1 MLTHRNFLLL
11 CFVFALIFA
20 LSFFIMRLSLDLAFL
35 PHLDL
40 DEIFALYKMGFLL
53 DMRAISP
60 MLLIILCLGYIVLLK
75 QKFACFLASKG
86 FNSVFFS
93 NSFDKRF
100 IIFVVACFA
109 AFVAFSALGGFY
121 YFKAYHT
128 KIDVFIFGLKDDDT
142 AAILKIIWQDYPVL
156 VITFVCVLY
165 AFVCAFVAK
174 KILLLS
180 FARQSFILSVII
192 NALVIVLLVVGVR
205 GSIGTFP
212 LREDMHHISK
222 NPLVNHIATNPII
235 AFSWALKHYK
245 EQENFHQV
253 KLSEG
258 KALEEKLF
266 PIFFK
271 ETSPFKIQKPM
282 NVVVVLM
289 ESFGTNMLYL
299 DDVKDFDLLGEFR
312 QHFEAGLKTKEGQS
326 DFTFMR
332 FLSSANGTAPSF
344 AKLFFLS
351 ASANISL
358 GQAKNTKL
366 AFTPFDIYKKAG
378 YEVVFITTGNRS
390 WQNLGDY
397 TSVLGADAVYDSNY
411 IMEHFKGSRESKNTY
426 GVLDEYAYKLAFE
439 VLENATKP
447 TFIAM
452 LTTTNHPPF
461 TLPAHFN
468 APQYKLEGK
477 TQFFKYEEQE
487 KIKNMLGVFTYASDA
502 FGRFISQLKAS
513 KLASNTIIAGSGDH
527 ISRDVVLENPLLM
540 HAVPLYMYIPKELSA
555 QLHFDEKVLGSHKDI
570 FPTLYALSLQE
581 YEFLTLGGRNLF
593 DGTSDERYNFAL
605 NDSIYID
612 KHGFFARGGGLE
624 MLEYEFKDHFFM
636 PTNKSFANE
645 KQGFFKLYDELDWWQ
660 LNYRVKGLLE

>member
-1 MLTHRNFLLL
+1 MLTHKNFLLL
-11 CFVFALIFA
+11 CFVFAIVFV

-35 PHLDL
+35 PHLNL
-40 DEIFALYKMGFLL
+40 DEMFDLYKMGFLL
-53 DMRAISP
+53 DMRAISFV
-60 MLLIILCLGYIVLLK
+60 LLVILCLGYIILLK
-75 QKFACFLASKG
+75 QKLICLFASKD
-86 FNSVFFS
+86 FKFAFFS
-93 NSFDKRF
+93 NSFDKKL
-100 IIFVVACFA
+100 IVFVVACFA
-109 AFVAFSALGGFY
+109 AFIAFSALGGFY

-128 KIDVFIFGLKDDDT
+128 KIDIFIFGLKDDDT

-156 VITFVCVLY
+156 IIAFVCALY
-165 AFVCAFVAK
+165 AFFCAFVAK

-180 FARQSFILSVII
+180 FAKQSFVLSAVLNVLAIALLII
-192 NALVIVLLVVGVR
+192 GAR
-205 GSIGTFP
+205 GSVGTFP

-245 EQENFHQV
+245 EQDNFHQV
-253 KLSEG
+253 ELSEG

-271 ETSPFKIQKPM
+271 EASPFKIQEPM
-282 NVVVVLM
+282 NIVVVLM

-299 DDVKDFDLLGEFR
+299 DNAQDFDLLGEFR
-312 QHFEAGLKTKEGQS
+312 QHFEAGLRAKDGQN
-326 DFTFMR
+326 DFTFMH

-344 AKLFFLS
+344 ARLFFLS
-351 ASANISL
+351 TSANISL

-397 TSVLGADAVYDSNY
+397 VSVLGADAVYDSNY
-411 IMEHFKGSRESKNTY
+411 IMEHFKESKDSKNTY

-461 TLPAHFN
+461 ILPAHFN
-468 APQYKLEGK
+468 APRYNLEGK
-477 TQFFKYEEQE
+477 TQFFKHKEQD
-487 KIKNMLGVFTYASDA
+487 KIKTILGVFTYASDS
-502 FGRFISQLKAS
+502 FGRFVSLIKTS
-513 KLASNTIIAGSGDH
+513 KLASNTIVVGSGDH
-527 ISRDVVLENPLLM
+527 INRDVVLENPLLM
-540 HAVPLYMYIPKELSA
+540 HAVPLYMYIPKELST
-555 QLHFDEKVLGSHKDI
+555 QLHFDEKTLGSHKDI
-570 FPTLYALSLQE
+570 FPTLYALSLKE

-593 DGTSDERYNFAL
+593 DEISDERYNFAFNERL
-605 NDSIYID
+605 YID
-612 KHGFFARGGGLE
+612 KYGFFARGGGISK
-624 MLEYEFKDHFFM
+624 LEYEFKDHFFV
-636 PTNKSFANE
+636 PTNKSFVNE
-645 KQGFFKLYDELDWWQ
+645 QQDFFKLYDELDWWQ
-660 LNYRVKGLLE
+660 LNYRVKGRLK